1 MHGGLQDS
9 NHTIPYCASYI
20 WFEGRDK
27 DIEETYYTP
36 TTQSIQVIDYTYLLK
51 ICYNKYLQRA

>member
-36 TTQSIQVIDYTYLLK
+36 TTQSIQVIDFNNLLY
-51 ICYNKYLQRA
+51 IVLV